1 MEDGEA
7 VLNES
12 AIERRL
18 EELEKNYR
26 DLESERSSRRD
37 FQQVVMHLL
46 ARVQSLQF
54 GRNYPFIW

>member
-1 MEDGEA
+1 MSRVTQKRQSKFKIMEDGEA

-18 EELEKNYR
+18 EELEKTYR
-26 DLESERSSRRD
+26 DLESDRSSRRD

-46 ARVQSLQF
+46 
-54 GRNYPFIW
+54 G